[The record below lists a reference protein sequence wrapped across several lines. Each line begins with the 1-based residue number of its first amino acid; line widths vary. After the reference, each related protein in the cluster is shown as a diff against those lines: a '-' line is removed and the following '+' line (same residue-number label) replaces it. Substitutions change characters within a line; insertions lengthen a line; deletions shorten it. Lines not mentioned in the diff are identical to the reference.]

1 MFDAPIQIRD
11 SLCCCRPSD
20 STKDRLKDQKY
31 GGSGKEAQHK
41 KEGCNAELTSFFPQH
56 QEVPRLI
63 RNKESECG
71 SAVGNPYI
79 QKDLSLRR
87 LHHNLIVRVSS
98 MAGVEGSVHT
108 DKQAFPQSMHESGRD
123 VIGST
128 CSENAPA
135 DG

>member
-20 STKDRLKDQKY
+20 STKDRLKAQKY

-41 KEGCNAELTSFFPQH
+41 KEGCNAGLTSFFPQH

-63 RNKESECG
+63 RNKESEYG

-98 MAGVEGSVHT
+98 MAGVEGRR
-108 DKQAFPQSMHESGRD
+108 AY
-123 VIGST
+123 
-128 CSENAPA
+128 
-135 DG
+135 